1 MKLNIEREIY
11 IVDCDTEDVFELVEI
26 LDYEDNELTSLFRCK
41 DVKVDGYLD
50 VCDVDVSGYA
60 DITLKAV
67 IDFDTN
73 ELTDYSLHAVNVD
86 RFNII
91 DKVELNELIAM
102 LEIDYSRSDGFA
114 VLDVEFKDRLC
125 I

>member
-1 MKLNIEREIY
+1 M
-11 IVDCDTEDVFELVEI
+11 
-26 LDYEDNELTSLFRCK
+26 
-41 DVKVDGYLD
+41 
-50 VCDVDVSGYA
+50 CDVDVSGYA

-67 IDFDTN
+67 IDFDTHDFD
-73 ELTDYSLHAVNVD
+73 THDIVDYSLHAVNVD

-91 DKVELNELIAM
+91 DKAELDELIAM

-114 VLDVEFKDRLC
+114 MLDVEFKDRLC

>member
-1 MKLNIEREIY
+1 MKLNIEREIHVIDY
-11 IVDCDTEDVFELVEI
+11 DTEEVFELVEI
-26 LDYEDNELTSLFRCK
+26 LGYEDNELTALFRCK

-67 IDFDTN
+67 IDFDNN
-73 ELTDYSLHAVNVD
+73 ELTDYSLHTVNVG

-91 DKVELNELIAM
+91 DKAELDELIAM
-102 LEIDYSRSDGFA
+102 LEIDYSRSDGFT

>member
-11 IVDCDTEDVFELVEI
+11 IIDFDTEEVFELVEI
-26 LDYEDNELTSLFRCK
+26 LGYEDNELTALFRCK
-41 DVKVDGYLD
+41 NVKVDGYLD
-50 VCDVDVSGYA
+50 VSDVDVSGYA

-67 IDFDTN
+67 IDFDDN
-73 ELTDYSLHAVNVD
+73 ELVDYSLHAVNVD
-86 RFNII
+86 RLNII
-91 DKVELNELIAM
+91 DKAELGETIDM
-102 LEIDYSRSDGFA
+102 LEIDYSRSDGFT

>member
-1 MKLNIEREIY
+1 MKLNVEREIY
-11 IVDCDTEDVFELVEI
+11 IIDFDTEEVFELVEI
-26 LDYEDNELTSLFRCK
+26 LGYEDNELTALFRCK

-50 VCDVDVSGYA
+50 VSDVDVSGYA

-67 IDFDTN
+67 ID
-73 ELTDYSLHAVNVD
+73 YSLHAVNVD
-86 RFNII
+86 RLNII
-91 DKVELNELIAM
+91 DKAELGETIDM
-102 LEIDYSRSDGFA
+102 LEIDYSRSDGFT